1 LEGGE
6 AVKEVIIYFEN
17 GNQSTYYHVDNV
29 TWTAKTIYL
38 DIYNDVL
45 NNTDVVCI
53 EKEQVSQILVNV
65 M

>member
-1 LEGGE
+1 M
-6 AVKEVIIYFEN
+6 KEVIIYFEN

-65 M
+65 R

>member
-1 LEGGE
+1 M
-6 AVKEVIIYFEN
+6 KEVIIYFEN

-29 TWTAKTIYL
+29 TWTSKTIYL
-38 DIYNDVL
+38 DIYNSMG

-65 M
+65 R